1 MKYVVSENQLLIIN
15 KIKKIREDNEWSMK
29 EFASLTGLTAGFL
42 ADIECGRKKNMGKDS
57 FEKLISYLI
66 KKEIISKNEIAE
78 LSKYWLQENIPES
91 IYNMLEIK

>member
-1 MKYVVSENQLLIIN
+1 
-15 KIKKIREDNEWSMK
+15 
-29 EFASLTGLTAGFL
+29 
-42 ADIECGRKKNMGKDS
+42 MGKDS

-66 KKEIISKNEIAE
+66 KKEIISKNEIVE